1 VKWLRPFR
9 RITDKLRKGAHKGI
23 EVLMEIFENK
33 SDDLEII
40 RLKFN
45 AMVEILYQAGLGIY
59 QTNKGRAGIYFDL
72 SHRGRHRG
80 V

>member
-1 VKWLRPFR
+1 
-9 RITDKLRKGAHKGI
+9 
-23 EVLMEIFENK
+23 MEIFENK

>member
-1 VKWLRPFR
+1 
-9 RITDKLRKGAHKGI
+9 
-23 EVLMEIFENK
+23 MEIFENK
-33 SDDLEII
+33 SNDPEII

-45 AMVEILYQAGLGIY
+45 AMVEILYQAGLSIY

-72 SHRGRHRG
+72 SHRGRQRG